1 MWSKRRE
8 DDLRKELDAHL
19 AEEADELE
27 REGLDPQHAR
37 ATAHRAFGNRTQTQE
52 DTRQAWGF
60 AELERLLQDFTYA
73 LRTMRRSPMLTAV
86 GIATL
91 ALGIGANTAM
101 FSVVSAVLLRPLGYY
116 QPDRLVHISHARFSP
131 MAPANFVDLQRS
143 MQSWESAAAVS
154 AWSGGLETKA
164 GREKVLGLMVSADT
178 FRMLGIAPAL
188 GRTFLPEEHQPGKN
202 HAVVLSHRLWQRAFG
217 ADPAVIGAT
226 TTLSGEIY
234 TIAGVMPSSFQ
245 FTPFWFTEAELWLPM
260 TLSDQASNRR
270 AQYMRMFARLKPGVT
285 LEQSATELT
294 TRWHALEQEY
304 PLENGKLGIRLRTL
318 NEMVVG
324 NIRPALLVL
333 LAAVG
338 FVLLIA
344 CANLANLA
352 LARSVERRREIAI
365 RTALGAPRS
374 RIIRQLVTESLAVS
388 LCGGA
393 LGTLLAWFGVDAL
406 QSSLRATGIPRVQE
420 IAIDGQV
427 LLFVAVISILTG
439 LLFGLFPALDAT
451 RPALTGTLRDG
462 GRGSSEGPRSLR
474 ARAILVMA
482 EVALSI
488 VLLAGAGLMLRTFAA
503 LRAIDPGFDP
513 HHTVTMQIS
522 VAGQNDMRGPRRAQF
537 FHTLEDQVR
546 TLPGIESAAFIN
558 HIPIGGDSWR
568 MRAYGEGLPVPAE
581 SDPTTALYRIVTP
594 GYFRTMRIPLR
605 EGRDL
610 TAADRDTT
618 TPVVIINEELA
629 RRLWPTESP
638 IGKRLATSIEGTPV
652 WYSIVGVSAAT
663 RQESLAERPLPEY
676 FFAYD
681 QTPALLNRTDPG
693 FAYLTL
699 VVRTSLP
706 AQQSANAIRA
716 LVKQA
721 NKEAIL
727 SEVRTMDQILSSSTW
742 QSRFYMLA
750 LLVFAAF
757 ALLLAAVGIYGVMAW
772 SVTRRRQEIGIRIA
786 LGADRARVI
795 WMVLRQSAMVVALG
809 VAIGLPLAFAA
820 TQTMGK
826 MLYGVTPS
834 DPATFLAVPVLLV
847 VVALL
852 ASYFP
857 ARRASGLDP
866 VTALRAD

>member
-27 REGLDPQHAR
+27 REGLSPRQAQS
-37 ATAHRAFGNRTQTQE
+37 AAYKAFGNRLQAQE
-52 DTRQAWGF
+52 DTRTAWGF
-60 AELERLLQDFTYA
+60 SSLETLLQDFTYA
-73 LRTMRRSPMLTAV
+73 LRTMRRSPMLTAI
-86 GIATL
+86 GIVTL
-91 ALGIGANTAM
+91 TLGIGANTAI
-101 FSVVSAVLLRPLGYY
+101 FSVVSTVLLRPLAYRE
-116 QPDRLVHISHARFSP
+116 PDRLVHISHARFSP
-131 MAPANFVDLQRS
+131 MAPANFIDLQRD

-164 GREKVLGLMVSADT
+164 GREQVLGLMVSADT
-178 FRMLGIAPAL
+178 FRMLGVFPAL
-188 GRTFLPEEHQPGKN
+188 GRAFLPEEHQPGKN
-202 HAVVLSHRLWQRAFG
+202 QAVILSHRLWQRAFG
-217 ADPAVIGAT
+217 ASPAIIGSTVI
-226 TTLSGEIY
+226 LSSVPY
-234 TIAGVMPSSFQ
+234 TIAGVMPPSFQ

-270 AQYMRMFARLKPGVT
+270 AQYLRLFARLKPGVT
-285 LEQSATELT
+285 LQQSATELSS
-294 TRWHALEQEY
+294 RWHALEQAY
-304 PLENGKLGIRLRTL
+304 PVENAKIGIRLRTL

-365 RTALGAPRS
+365 RTALGAPRA
-374 RIIRQLVTESLAVS
+374 RVVRQLVTESLLVS
-388 LCGGA
+388 ISGGI
-393 LGTLLAWFGVDAL
+393 LGVLLAWFGVDAL
-406 QSSLRATGIPRVQE
+406 QSVLRQTAIPRVDE
-420 IAIDGQV
+420 ITIDGPV
-427 LLFVAVISILTG
+427 LLFVAATSILTG
-439 LLFGLFPALDAT
+439 LLFGLFPALEAT
-451 RPALTGTLRDG
+451 RPSLTGNLRDG
-462 GRGSSEGPRSLR
+462 GRGSSDGPRSLR
-474 ARAILVMA
+474 TRAILVMA

-513 HHTVTMQIS
+513 QNVVTMQIS
-522 VAGQNDMRGPRRAQF
+522 VSGQTELRGARRAQF
-537 FHTLEDQVR
+537 FHSLAGQVR
-546 TLPGIESAAFIN
+546 ALPGIESASFVN
-558 HIPIGGDSWR
+558 HIPIGGDNWR
-568 MRAYGEGLPVPAE
+568 LRAYGQGLPVPAE
-581 SDPTTALYRIVTP
+581 SDPTTALYRVVTP

-605 EGRDL
+605 EGRDFSPS
-610 TAADRDTT
+610 DRDNT
-618 TPVVIINEELA
+618 TPVVIVNEVLA
-629 RRLWPTESP
+629 RRLWPNESAV
-638 IGKRLATSIEGTPV
+638 GKRLATSIEDTPV
-652 WYSIVGVSAAT
+652 WYTIIGVSAGT
-663 RQESLAERPLPEY
+663 RQESLAEPTLPEY
-676 FFAYD
+676 FFPYN
-681 QTPALLNRTDPG
+681 QTPSLLNRTDPG

-699 VVRTSLP
+699 VVRTALP
-706 AQQSANAIRA
+706 AQQTANVVRT
-716 LVKQA
+716 LVAQA
-721 NKEAIL
+721 NTEAVL
-727 SEVRTMDQILSSSTW
+727 SAVRTMEQILSSSTW
-742 QSRFYMLA
+742 QARFYMLA

-795 WMVLRQSAMVVALG
+795 WMVLRQSAIVVASG

-820 TQTMGK
+820 TQTMAK

-834 DPATFLAVPVLLV
+834 DPVTFLAVPPVLIA
-847 VVALL
+847 VALA

-866 VTALRAD
+866 VTALRGD